1 MSVLTDVRLK
11 RETRRHIRCRKAM
24 RHRSYVNLLCSSPRA
39 IRGSRIDLPGGRILV
54 GGTLNVSF
62 LCLCF
67 SFLCRHRLVIRLVG
81 RSGGKDI
88 FYLGS
93 FAFVGCYWVI
103 FGHLIRCACSQ
114 RCFALG
120 GTEKKNRRSCWLC
133 GLGDSWSAFF
143 SLRRLYGGRAKCSA
157 WAWHGKSM
165 GRGCGGTVFGI
176 SWRFGTSLYNTCT
189 SISY

>member
-1 MSVLTDVRLK
+1 
-11 RETRRHIRCRKAM
+11 M

-120 GTEKKNRRSCWLC
+120 GTEKKTEGHVGFAVLGIHGALSSRLDVCMEGGQNARL
-133 GLGDSWSAFF
+133 GLGMANQWDVGVGEL
-143 SLRRLYGGRAKCSA
+143 SLGFPGVLELR
-157 WAWHGKSM
+157 
-165 GRGCGGTVFGI
+165 
-176 SWRFGTSLYNTCT
+176 CT
-189 SISY
+189 THALRYHTRYKGPFQ